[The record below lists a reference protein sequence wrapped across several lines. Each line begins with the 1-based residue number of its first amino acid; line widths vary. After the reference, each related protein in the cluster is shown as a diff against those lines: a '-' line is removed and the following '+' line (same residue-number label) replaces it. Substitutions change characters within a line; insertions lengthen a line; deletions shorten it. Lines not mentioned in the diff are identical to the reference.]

1 MGDYFIKT
9 LLIFFFI
16 AAGIAL
22 IANADNGLFDS
33 YYDDTIRQEN
43 DNWYN
48 AILDN
53 IVSFESVA
61 GAIFTGGLLYLAG
74 ASTTILV
81 AGFALG
87 AIIPIILDSMNILN
101 SISMPIEVQYII
113 YGISTM
119 LLITFVWRSLR
130 GN

>member
-1 MGDYFIKT
+1 MGDYFVKT

-16 AAGIAL
+16 AAGIGL

-33 YYDDTIRQEN
+33 YYDDTIRVEN
-43 DNWYN
+43 NNWYDS
-48 AILDN
+48 ILNN

-61 GAIFTGGLLYLAG
+61 GALFTGGLLYLAG
-74 ASTTILV
+74 ASTTFLV

-87 AIIPIILDSMNILN
+87 AIIPVVLDAN
-101 SISMPIEVQYII
+101 SIMNSLALPIEVQYII
-113 YGISTM
+113 FGTATM
-119 LLITFVWRSLR
+119 LIITFVWRSLR